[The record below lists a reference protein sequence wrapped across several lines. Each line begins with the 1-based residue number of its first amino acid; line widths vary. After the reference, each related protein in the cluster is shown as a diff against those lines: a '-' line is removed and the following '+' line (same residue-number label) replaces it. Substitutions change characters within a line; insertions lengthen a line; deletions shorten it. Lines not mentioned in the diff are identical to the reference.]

1 MREVKEYRCAE
12 VNLDYV
18 LRQAVIQMH
27 AVIRV
32 FDKSGYLIRKY
43 GMLDDDKDPVMRDTD
58 FFRLLMGYGWQDCPH
73 LYYEYDQVISAVIQ
87 MDLGWV
93 MIIGPV
99 SLVPVYKELNQK
111 IIRCHHLDP
120 ADGYRLPYC
129 SREFFVCGLL
139 SVFHMITGQEL
150 SVDDVWEKNFMNRE
164 MKKRLEQNLVET
176 TIMHQE
182 KETPRTP
189 YNMERR
195 EMDCISKGD
204 KEGLRKVI
212 SEMDVG
218 ERGILAADQLR
229 QAKNR
234 AISLITLAS
243 RAAIEGGIAAENA
256 LTVSDSFICMAESMK
271 TAEQV
276 EAVMREAE
284 YKLVDMVVE
293 EKQKAELPHPLV
305 TKVKD
310 YVFRNLQSEIK
321 VSDMAGN
328 FCVNADYLSSLF
340 HKSTGKTIT
349 RYVLEEK
356 VKAAKS
362 MLIYTSNTLQE
373 IAFVLNFSSQSHFST
388 VFRKFTGLTPKE
400 YRDTY
405 SLQETDAEE

>member
-1 MREVKEYRCAE
+1 
-12 VNLDYV
+12 
-18 LRQAVIQMH
+18 
-27 AVIRV
+27 
-32 FDKSGYLIRKY
+32 
-43 GMLDDDKDPVMRDTD
+43 
-58 FFRLLMGYGWQDCPH
+58 
-73 LYYEYDQVISAVIQ
+73 
-87 MDLGWV
+87 
-93 MIIGPV
+93 
-99 SLVPVYKELNQK
+99 
-111 IIRCHHLDP
+111 
-120 ADGYRLPYC
+120 
-129 SREFFVCGLL
+129 
-139 SVFHMITGQEL
+139 
-150 SVDDVWEKNFMNRE
+150 
-164 MKKRLEQNLVET
+164 
-176 TIMHQE
+176 
-182 KETPRTP
+182 
-189 YNMERR
+189 
-195 EMDCISKGD
+195 
-204 KEGLRKVI
+204 
-212 SEMDVG
+212 
-218 ERGILAADQLR
+218 
-229 QAKNR
+229 
-234 AISLITLAS
+234 
-243 RAAIEGGIAAENA
+243 
-256 LTVSDSFICMAESMK
+256 
-271 TAEQV
+271 
-276 EAVMREAE
+276 MREAE